1 MKEPSIKKNFIYSMF
16 YQVFTLLMPFITA
29 PYVSR
34 VLGPEEIGIQSYTAS
49 YQVYFSL
56 LAALGTSEY
65 GAREISRVRNDRY
78 LRSRIFWEITLLNVL
93 TSAAS
98 ILAWGVFIG
107 FAAKYRIYYIV
118 LTINLLAVMADISW
132 LFRGL
137 EEFQTVMVRNA
148 ACKTGGIICIFVF
161 VKSRDNLL
169 CYIVINALTVLAS
182 SLSMWPCLKKY
193 IVKVSRGDLKIRR
206 HLKETLIYFIPTV
219 ATSVYAV
226 LDKTLIGLM
235 TQDDAQNGYYQ
246 QADKIIGMAKGI
258 TFTAINS
265 VTGVRISY
273 LFAEK
278 RLDEIH
284 QRIAYTLHYIFFIG
298 TGCTLGIMGIAP
310 EFVPVFFGPG
320 YSSVVS
326 LLYIL
331 SPVIVIIGIS
341 NCISSHYYTPSGRR
355 VQSTR
360 FLIAGAGVNLLLNLL
375 LIPDYHSC
383 GAAVASICAELLI
396 TVLYVRY
403 SNSFVTVRLLF
414 QCGGK
419 NLLAGIVMYGAVR
432 LAAGAEMNAFL
443 RLFWQ
448 AGTGCAVYILVL
460 LLLKEEWIMGIISEW
475 FYKISGG
482 VEKWKKRNRK

>member
-34 VLGPEEIGIQSYTAS
+34 VLGPEGIGIQSYTAS

-93 TSAAS
+93 TSAVS
-98 ILAWGVFIG
+98 ILAWGVFIC

-148 ACKTGGIICIFVF
+148 ACRTGGIICIFVF
-161 VKSRDNLL
+161 VKSRDYLL

-265 VTGVRISY
+265 VTGVRVSY

-284 QRIAYTLHYIFFIG
+284 QRIAYTLHYSRW
-298 TGCTLGIMGIAP
+298 TGCLACMIHRYFIM
-310 EFVPVFFGPG
+310 E
-320 YSSVVS
+320 
-326 LLYIL
+326 
-331 SPVIVIIGIS
+331 
-341 NCISSHYYTPSGRR
+341 
-355 VQSTR
+355 
-360 FLIAGAGVNLLLNLL
+360 
-375 LIPDYHSC
+375 
-383 GAAVASICAELLI
+383 
-396 TVLYVRY
+396 
-403 SNSFVTVRLLF
+403 
-414 QCGGK
+414 
-419 NLLAGIVMYGAVR
+419 
-432 LAAGAEMNAFL
+432 
-443 RLFWQ
+443 
-448 AGTGCAVYILVL
+448 
-460 LLLKEEWIMGIISEW
+460 
-475 FYKISGG
+475 
-482 VEKWKKRNRK
+482 